1 MPPALTLAPH
11 RALFTTGALATL
23 LPMLWWLLELLGR
36 ASGMPLLD
44 HPVPAMLAHGQW
56 MLYGVFP
63 PFMAGFIFTAGPRWL
78 GVNGPGARAFAPL
91 AAAWLLGHLATLAGL
106 VHNWLWLYQSGQGLF
121 AAGMLGLCG
130 VWLGVIRQSR
140 QPDRRHAWLV
150 AAGFAL
156 GAAGALAAWAW
167 R

>member
-36 ASGMPLLD
+36 ASGIPLLD

-63 PFMAGFIFTAGPRWL
+63 PSWPALFLPL
-78 GVNGPGARAFAPL
+78 ARA
-91 AAAWLLGHLATLAGL
+91 G
-106 VHNWLWLYQSGQGLF
+106 
-121 AAGMLGLCG
+121 
-130 VWLGVIRQSR
+130 
-140 QPDRRHAWLV
+140 
-150 AAGFAL
+150 
-156 GAAGALAAWAW
+156 WA
-167 R
+167 